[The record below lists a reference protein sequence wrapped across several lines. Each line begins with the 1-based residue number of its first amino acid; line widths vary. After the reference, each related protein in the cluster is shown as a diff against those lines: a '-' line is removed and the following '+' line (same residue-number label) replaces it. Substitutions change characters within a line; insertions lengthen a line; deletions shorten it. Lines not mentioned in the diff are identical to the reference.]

1 MTDPTAPALLE
12 FALDLAFEA
21 DAITMRYFRGDAGVR
36 EKADGTLVTR
46 ADTEVETMLR
56 ARIAEAYPNH
66 AVLGEEQGYT
76 AGGSDPSAA
85 EGRWILDPI
94 DGTAS
99 YARGIP
105 IWATLIA
112 FERDGTLEVGVA
124 SAPGLDTR
132 WWAGRGL
139 GAHRARLPS
148 GGGPTD
154 GERIHVSAL
163 ARIEEAQILEGGFP
177 SMFDAFPG
185 ADALLRS
192 AWRTR
197 SFSDFWGH
205 CLVAEGSA
213 EAMIEGEINAW
224 DIAAMLVIVEEAG
237 GRLTDIDGNATIEA
251 GHCITTNGA
260 LHDEVLRRL
269 RG

>member
-1 MTDPTAPALLE
+1 MTDPATAEALD
-12 FALDLAFEA
+12 FALALASEA
-21 DAITMRYFRGDAGVR
+21 DAITMRYFRREAGVR

-46 ADTEVETMLR
+46 ADTDVEAMLR
-56 ARIAEAYPNH
+56 ARIAEAYPEH
-66 AVLGEEQGYT
+66 AVLGEEQGDT
-76 AGGSDPSAA
+76 AGGSGRSAEA
-85 EGRWILDPI
+85 GRWILDPI
-94 DGTAS
+94 DGTHS

-112 FERDGTLEVGVA
+112 FERNGVVEAGVA
-124 SAPGLDTR
+124 SAPALDTR
-132 WWAGRGL
+132 WWASRGL

-148 GGGPTD
+148 GGGPAD
-154 GERIHVSAL
+154 GELIHVSDR
-163 ARIEEAQILEGGFP
+163 ARIEEAQVLEGGFP
-177 SMFDAFPG
+177 SMIDAFPG

-192 AWRTR
+192 VWRTR

-213 EAMIEGEINAW
+213 EAMIEGEVSPW

-251 GHCITTNGA
+251 GHCVTTNGA

>member
-1 MTDPTAPALLE
+1 MTDPTTPEALE

-21 DAITMRYFRGDAGVR
+21 EQISREYFRREAGVR

-46 ADTEVETMLR
+46 ADTEVEAMLR
-56 ARIAEAYPNH
+56 ARIAEAYPDH

-76 AGGSDPSAA
+76 AGESDDAP
-85 EGRWILDPI
+85 RWILDPI
-94 DGTAS
+94 DGTHS

-112 FERDGTLEVGVA
+112 FERNGVIEVGVA
-124 SAPGLDTR
+124 SAPALHTAWFAARGQGAQR
-132 WWAGRGL
+132 WDGPRGSDEE
-139 GAHRARLPS
+139 RL
-148 GGGPTD
+148 
-154 GERIHVSAL
+154 ERIHVSDR
-163 ARIEEAQILEGGFP
+163 ARIEEAQLLEGGFP
-177 SMFDAFPG
+177 SMVDAFSG

-213 EAMIEGEINAW
+213 EAMIEGEVSPW

-251 GHCITTNGA
+251 GHCVTTNGA